1 MKFLYLSQLTIKVH
15 TIVAVEWDLPM
26 ADGCKTTVVHHNISG
41 LPAFQLYSDDS
52 KYEEDKVQ
60 LISALNGKATF
71 SDQVPVREKRTELR
85 FLYLSVRAINL
96 CHRAEIDTAE
106 NLEIVS
112 DRELLE
118 INGMGMT
125 TVNEIREKLDIWRNA
140 NKLAD
145 SH

>member
-1 MKFLYLSQLTIKVH
+1 MKFLYLSRLTIKFH
-15 TIVAVEWDLPM
+15 AIVAVEWDLSM
-26 ADGCKTTVVHHNISG
+26 ADGCKTTVIHHNISG

-52 KYEEDKVQ
+52 KYEEDKAR
-60 LISALNGKATF
+60 LMSALNRKAAFPT
-71 SDQVPVREKRTELR
+71 QVPVCEKGTELE
-85 FLYLSVRAINL
+85 FLHLSVRAINL

-106 NLEIVS
+106 NLETVS

-140 NKLAD
+140 NKSTD